1 MMPNPWK
8 DKVLAYN
15 RHRKEVHI
23 NAAELD
29 VNVYELGKLPPGQL
43 KKVLTHEVI
52 AVLEKYG
59 YVEVS
64 A

>member
-15 RHRKEVHI
+15 RHRKEVDI
-23 NAAELD
+23 KAADLD
-29 VNVYELGKLPPGQL
+29 VIVYELGKLPPGQL
-43 KKVLTHEVI
+43 KKVLTPEVI